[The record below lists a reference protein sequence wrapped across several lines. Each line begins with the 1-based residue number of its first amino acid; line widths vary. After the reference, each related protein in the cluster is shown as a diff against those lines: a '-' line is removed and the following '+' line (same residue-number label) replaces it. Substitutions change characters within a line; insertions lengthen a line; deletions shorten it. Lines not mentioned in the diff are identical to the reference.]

1 MAKSCDEVVYSERSQ
16 IIKDISARYPCHE
29 KIIHKLYKYYGSG
42 DPFPPALYLYGH
54 GVTGKSS
61 ILESLFAELG
71 GVRYLKLNVIE
82 AYSNKLLFENIAFG
96 LQDIRL
102 STHNGY
108 TYAHRLEYTKEFLT
122 ELRRLDRSLAYV
134 IVIESAERL
143 RDADQNLLPM
153 LLQLPEATGQN
164 ISVVLMSSLP
174 FEKYYIKTGMP
185 SIPKLFVPAYSRD
198 SMLKIL
204 SNDFHKIK
212 LDAQKLAHL
221 AGLEHRLELIDRTV
235 TQELYSNFV
244 HLFLS
249 TFWKVCRDVG
259 ELRLVVSQ
267 CFRYY
272 YEPVIE
278 GTIEANDALKLW
290 RNISMVLKTTFT
302 TLYMR
307 LGSSNLDVDYC
318 HSQMHLVQQLE
329 LPYYAKYLLIA
340 AYLASHNPAKED
352 KRLFLKSHGKQR
364 KRMQTVNARA
374 KVSEKMA
381 VQLGPKAFGIDRLLA
396 IFYAI
401 LDGEKVAV
409 TSNLLTQIATLV
421 HLKLLAYVSSA
432 DASLLD
438 GTARLQCT
446 VGLDSI
452 LQIGRMIGFNVRQYL
467 CDFF

>member
-259 ELRLVVSQ
+259 
-267 CFRYY
+267 
-272 YEPVIE
+272 
-278 GTIEANDALKLW
+278 
-290 RNISMVLKTTFT
+290 
-302 TLYMR
+302 
-307 LGSSNLDVDYC
+307 SSNLDVDYC

>member
-1 MAKSCDEVVYSERSQ
+1 MANSSDERSR
-16 IIKDISARYPCHE
+16 IIKEISLRYPCRE
-29 KIIHKLYKYYGSG
+29 KIIHKLYQYYGSG

-61 ILESLFAELG
+61 ILESLLTQLG
-71 GVRYLKLNVIE
+71 AVRYLKLNVIE
-82 AYSNKLLFENIAFG
+82 AYANKLLFETIAFG
-96 LQDIRL
+96 LQGHRL
-102 STHNGY
+102 SSQNGY
-108 TYAHRLEYTKEFLT
+108 TYARRLDYMKDFLA

-134 IVIESAERL
+134 IMLESAERL
-143 RDADQNLLPM
+143 RDAEPNLLPM

-164 ISVVLMSSLP
+164 ISVVLLSSLP
-174 FEKYYIKTGMP
+174 FEKYYVKTGMP
-185 SIPKLFVPAYSRD
+185 TIPKLFVAAYSRD

-212 LDAQKLAHL
+212 LDAQKRAKL
-221 AGLEHRLELIDRTV
+221 AGAGSDRAELLDRTL
-235 TQELYSNFV
+235 TQEFYSNFV

-249 TFWKVCRDVG
+249 TFWKVCRDVT
-259 ELRLVVSQ
+259 ELRLGITQ
-267 CFRYY
+267 CFPHY

-278 GTIEANDALKLW
+278 GAIEAHDALKLW
-290 RNISMVLKTTFT
+290 RNISKVLKTALS

-307 LGSSNLDVDYC
+307 LGNSNRDVDIGQ
-318 HSQMHLVQQLE
+318 SQLHLVQQLE

-352 KRLFLKSHGKQR
+352 KRLFLKNHGKQR

-401 LDGEKVAV
+401 LEGEKVAL
-409 TSNLLTQIATLV
+409 TCNLLTQIATLV

-432 DASLLD
+432 DAGILD

-446 VGLDSI
+446 VGLDCI
-452 LQIGRMIGFNVRQYL
+452 LHIGRMVGFNVRQYL